1 MKTNLQTY
9 TNYKPSNVEWLGD
22 IPQHWEVKKLGF
34 IGQFSASGIDKY
46 IKPSESKV
54 KIINF
59 TDVYGNLNKIIDSS
73 YDFMEVTTPETNRI
87 KHLVKKGDLI
97 FLPSSETYEDLGMSA
112 LVDTNLENTSF
123 SYHVIRLVLNEDIE
137 HSFRKYIT
145 NNTFVQNQFSRAGKG
160 STRKIIGRGVFKNV
174 QVIIPPFSEQ
184 TAIAKFLD
192 DKTAKIDQ
200 AITIKK
206 NQIELLKER
215 KHSLINKAVTKGINH
230 NAKLKDSDVEWI
242 GQIPEHWQ
250 VKRLKYVFQILKRI
264 SGELGHSVLSITQK
278 GIKVKDTESGA
289 GQLSMD
295 YSKYQ
300 FVYKGDFAMNHMD
313 LLTGYVDISKYDGVI
328 SPDYRVFDLIEPNSN
343 KEYMLLLLQLC
354 YSNKVFYAHGQG
366 VSMLGRWRFPAEN
379 FNIFPFPVPPK
390 SEQIEIADFIAKTN
404 KKIAKAISL
413 KEKEIEV
420 I

>member
-9 TNYKPSNVEWLGD
+9 NSYKPSGVEWLGE
-22 IPQHWEVKKLGF
+22 IPEHWEAKKIKFL
-34 IGQFSASGIDKY
+34 FS
-46 IKPSESKV
+46 
-54 KIINF
+54 
-59 TDVYGNLNKIIDSS
+59 
-73 YDFMEVTTPETNRI
+73 
-87 KHLVKKGDLI
+87 
-97 FLPSSETYEDLGMSA
+97 
-112 LVDTNLENTSF
+112 
-123 SYHVIRLVLNEDIE
+123 
-137 HSFRKYIT
+137 
-145 NNTFVQNQFSRAGKG
+145 
-160 STRKIIGRGVFKNV
+160 IGRGRVIAQTELIENGLYPVYSSQTQDNGVLGHINTFDFDCNQITWTTDGANAGTVFLREGKHNCTNVCGTLQPYNKN
-174 QVIIPPFSEQ
+174 QVIEFVTYSLQVAAQFYKRPDTNGAKIMNGEMAEIFVTLPPFSEQ

-192 DKTAKIDQ
+192 DKTTKIDQ

-215 KHSLINKAVTKGINH
+215 KHSLINKAFTKGINH

-413 KEKEIEV
+413 KEKEIEKLKEYKASLINSV
-420 I
+420 VTGKVKVF